1 MITLVTHHLA
11 ASALNHRRKVNA
23 LLFPVTIIIILCG
36 SLSLSLLLR
45 EATGA
50 FPIGWNDDIGGLV
63 LLRSSSPYWIAMCS
77 ASSVRQ
83 RTSLASSFQIGKDPA
98 PP

>member
-1 MITLVTHHLA
+1 MP
-11 ASALNHRRKVNA
+11 
-23 LLFPVTIIIILCG
+23 LLFLVTIIIILRG

-63 LLRSSSPYWIAMCS
+63 LRRSSSSYWLAMCS
-77 ASSVRQ
+77 ASSVCR
-83 RTSLASSFQIGKDPA
+83 RTFREALFQIGKHLVLPQTFLLG
-98 PP
+98 